1 MSNRTTARW
10 ARYTLAVC
18 LAAVPVWHAF
28 SPDALRA
35 DRAAAHQL
43 MRSATEL
50 FGPDSWAN
58 GKKMGRPVPLGLR
71 N

>member
-10 ARYTLAVC
+10 ARYTLALC
-18 LAAVPVWHAF
+18 LAAVPAWNAIA
-28 SPDALRA
+28 PDSLGA
-35 DRAAAHQL
+35 DRVAAHEL
-43 MRSATEL
+43 MRGATKL
-50 FGPDSWAN
+50 FGPGRWSN